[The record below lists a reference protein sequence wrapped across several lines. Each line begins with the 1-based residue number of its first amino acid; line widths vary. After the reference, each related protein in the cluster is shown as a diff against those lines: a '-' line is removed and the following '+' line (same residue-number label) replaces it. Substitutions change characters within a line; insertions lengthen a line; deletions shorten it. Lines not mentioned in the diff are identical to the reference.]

1 MISAILLAAGQSKRF
16 GNNNKLIT
24 KYKNKNLIQLSLTNI
39 INSNIDNVIVVLGHD
54 QDLIKNKI
62 NKNRK
67 IKFVI
72 NKKFRSGM
80 ASSIKSGLKKINI
93 KTKGFFVC
101 LGDMPKVNK
110 NIYNKIIKS
119 FIKHNRIIVPYFNN
133 KRGNPVIFPIKYKKK
148 FFKLKGDNGA
158 KKLIKNNCQK
168 IIFKN
173 NAVVFDIDYK
183 KDLK

>member
-24 KYKNKNLIQLSLTNI
+24 KYKNKNLIQSSLTNI

-62 NKNRK
+62 NKNKK
-67 IKFVI
+67 IKLVI

-110 NIYNKIIKS
+110 NIYN
-119 FIKHNRIIVPYFNN
+119 RIN
-133 KRGNPVIFPIKYKKK
+133 KK
-148 FFKLKGDNGA
+148 F
-158 KKLIKNNCQK
+158 
-168 IIFKN
+168 
-173 NAVVFDIDYK
+173 
-183 KDLK
+183 

>member
-1 MISAILLAAGQSKRF
+1 
-16 GNNNKLIT
+16 
-24 KYKNKNLIQLSLTNI
+24 
-39 INSNIDNVIVVLGHD
+39 
-54 QDLIKNKI
+54 
-62 NKNRK
+62 
-67 IKFVI
+67 
-72 NKKFRSGM
+72 
-80 ASSIKSGLKKINI
+80 
-93 KTKGFFVC
+93 
-101 LGDMPKVNK
+101 MPKVNK

-119 FIKHNRIIVPYFNN
+119 FNKHNQIIVPYYNN

>member
-62 NKNRK
+62 SKNKK

-72 NKKFRSGM
+72 NNKFRSGM

-93 KTKGFFVC
+93 QTKGFFVC

-119 FIKHNRIIVPYFNN
+119 FNKHNQIIVPYYNN

>member
-93 KTKGFFVC
+93 KTKGFFIC

-110 NIYNKIIKS
+110 IIYNRIIKS
-119 FIKHNRIIVPYFNN
+119 FNMHNQIIVPYFNN

>member
-16 GNNNKLIT
+16 GNHNKLIT
-24 KYKNKNLIQLSLTNI
+24 KYKNKNLIHSSLTNI
-39 INSNIDNVIVVLGHD
+39 VNSNIDNVILVLGHD
-54 QDLIKNKI
+54 QTLIKKKI
-62 NKNRK
+62 KKNRK
-67 IKFVI
+67 IKLVI
-72 NKKFRSGM
+72 NKNFRSGM
-80 ASSIKSGLKKINI
+80 ASSIKAGLKKINI

-110 NIYNKIIKS
+110 NIYNRIIKS
-119 FIKHNRIIVPYFNN
+119 FNKHNQIIVPYFNN

-158 KKLIKNNCQK
+158 KNFIKNNSQK
-168 IIFKN
+168 IVFKN

>member
-62 NKNRK
+62 SKNKK

-72 NKKFRSGM
+72 NNKFRSGM

-93 KTKGFFVC
+93 KTKGFFVY

-119 FIKHNRIIVPYFNN
+119 FNKHNQIIVPYYNN

>member
-16 GNNNKLIT
+16 GNNNKLIS

-54 QDLIKNKI
+54 QTLIKKKI
-62 NKNRK
+62 KKNRK
-67 IKFVI
+67 IKLVI
-72 NKKFRSGM
+72 NKNFRSGM
-80 ASSIKSGLKKINI
+80 ASSIKAGLKKINI

-119 FIKHNRIIVPYFNN
+119 FNKHNQIIVPYFNN

>member
-16 GNNNKLIT
+16 GNHNKLIT
-24 KYKNKNLIQLSLTNI
+24 KYKNKNLIQSSLTNI

-54 QDLIKNKI
+54 QDIIKK
-62 NKNRK
+62 K
-67 IKFVI
+67 IKKSKKIKLVI

-93 KTKGFFVC
+93 QTKGFFVC

-110 NIYNKIIKS
+110 NIYNRIIKS
-119 FIKHNRIIVPYFNN
+119 FNKHNQIIVPYFN
-133 KRGNPVIFPIKYKKK
+133 KRRGNPVIFPIKYKKN

-158 KKLIKNNCQK
+158 KKFVKNNCQK